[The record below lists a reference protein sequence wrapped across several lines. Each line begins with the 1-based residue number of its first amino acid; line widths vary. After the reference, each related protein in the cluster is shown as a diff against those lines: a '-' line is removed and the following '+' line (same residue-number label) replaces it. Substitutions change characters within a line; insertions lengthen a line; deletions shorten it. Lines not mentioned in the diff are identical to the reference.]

1 MCGPWLHGYLCA
13 SVYSLCASVTCE
25 WTMSV
30 CSRLSAVELG
40 PICSYALGCEHSKTL
55 WAGWTHWAVNSGRHC
70 HNDYCIVYVQY
81 ISTYIYIYIYV
92 CNYIYIYTCIYMY
105 VCTTRAAM
113 QQSHLFSTMLI
124 WMAMWASLVDLQGAC
139 WPVAM
144 RLYGHVGFACWFAV
158 VLVDLWRCAFFISRP
173 DQRLSGKPGGSWPW
187 ALGQTYAEG

>member
-1 MCGPWLHGYLCA
+1 MASSAFGRNRWAMSPGYVCA
-13 SVYSLCASVTCE
+13 LVYSTCAPVTCE

-30 CSRLSAVELG
+30 CSILSAVELG
-40 PICSYALGCEHSKTL
+40 PPCTFALGCEQSKTL
-55 WAGWTHWAVNSGRHC
+55 WAGWTQWAVNNGRHC

-124 WMAMWASLVDLQGAC
+124 AMAMWASLVDLQGSC
-139 WPVAM
+139 
-144 RLYGHVGFACWFAV
+144 
-158 VLVDLWRCAFFISRP
+158 
-173 DQRLSGKPGGSWPW
+173 
-187 ALGQTYAEG
+187 